1 MRPVPIKDKI
11 LLSIDKTL
19 VDEISTDSGFKLYLA
34 PEWNFEQNVSVSA
47 KVSVLPKNFN
57 KDLKEGDEV
66 AMSYSVI
73 ANRTFP
79 EHSEFFVLVS
89 EGSPY
94 IKIWQN
100 HKGEKVRMIAHQGAI
115 AMFWTGTYFD
125 KNGLFQYG
133 TQGTESEVE
142 RWLNTNFKFGNCE
155 HFVYKNLLTVD
166 NKDYWKCPY
175 ENIFAKKVNDEIVS
189 ISDRVICDIID
200 IPVPKRMLKEK
211 GIHIPDSSV
220 QMRFYDR
227 GKVISGGESI
237 GLKKGDVVSFEERYC
252 EKYDLF
258 GKQYFL
264 IKQHRVQG
272 IWQTET

>member
-1 MRPVPIKDKI
+1 MTPYPLKEKI
-11 LLSIDKTL
+11 FLSIDKTL

-34 PEWNFEQNVSVSA
+34 PEWNFEQNTTVAGNVSIV
-47 KVSVLPKNFN
+47 PKNFN
-57 KDLKEGDEV
+57 KDIKPGDEV
-66 AMSYSVI
+66 AFSYSVI

-79 EHSEFFVLVS
+79 EHSDYFVLLS

-115 AMFWTGTYFD
+115 SIFWTGTYFD
-125 KNGLFQYG
+125 KHGEFQYG
-133 TQGTESEVE
+133 KQGTEKEVE
-142 RWLNTNFKFGNCE
+142 RWLHTNFKFGNCE
-155 HFVYKNLLTVD
+155 NFIYKNLITVD

-175 ENIFAKKVNDEIVS
+175 ENIFAKKVNGEIVS
-189 ISDRVICDIID
+189 IGNRVICEIID
-200 IPVPKRMLKEK
+200 IPVPKRLLKAK

-237 GLKKGDVVSFEERYC
+237 GVKKGDIVSFEERYC
-252 EKYDLF
+252 EKYKLWDRD
-258 GKQYFL
+258 YFL

-272 IWQTET
+272 IWK